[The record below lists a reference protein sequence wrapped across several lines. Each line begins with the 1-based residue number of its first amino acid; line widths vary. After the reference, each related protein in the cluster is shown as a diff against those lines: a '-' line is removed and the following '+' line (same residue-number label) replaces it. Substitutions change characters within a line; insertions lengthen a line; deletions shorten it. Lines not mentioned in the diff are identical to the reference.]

1 MKRLV
6 HNKAFDKERRVFPNT
21 ISLLIDNWPT
31 PLVRLETES
40 TERREVWAKLE
51 FYNPFSRS
59 IKDRPVWNMLAKS
72 LEKGSLGQRLEEV
85 TSGNVGISLACLSN
99 ILGLKFTAYVPKLTS
114 QTTETLLRVLGAE
127 VIRTEYQTID
137 SEFWSKVR
145 EHAKTVGATNLN
157 QFENDANFEIHYEVT
172 ANEII
177 EQLESVGRKPD
188 FVIAGIGTSG
198 HIAAISK
205 RLRERY
211 GDEVKVVGVQPSR
224 NAVIPGIKRIETNP
238 KWLPVAKLD
247 KIIEVSWEEAVKGV
261 IEIAVNEGLLVG
273 LSSGAVFQAYKKLRE
288 SEGTF
293 VLVLPDDGFKYVE
306 HFERYLRVYSSRP
319 NTQEQD
325 D

>member
-1 MKRLV
+1 
-6 HNKAFDKERRVFPNT
+6 
-21 ISLLIDNWPT
+21 
-31 PLVRLETES
+31 
-40 TERREVWAKLE
+40 
-51 FYNPFSRS
+51 
-59 IKDRPVWNMLAKS
+59 
-72 LEKGSLGQRLEEV
+72 
-85 TSGNVGISLACLSN
+85 
-99 ILGLKFTAYVPKLTS
+99 
-114 QTTETLLRVLGAE
+114 
-127 VIRTEYQTID
+127 
-137 SEFWSKVR
+137 VR

-177 EQLESVGRKPD
+177 EQLESINRKPD

-211 GDEVKVVGVQPSR
+211 GDEVKVIGVQPSH
-224 NAVIPGIKRIETNP
+224 NAVIPGIKRIVTNL
-238 KWLPVAKLD
+238 KWLPIVKLD

-288 SEGTF
+288 SKGTF
-293 VLVLPDDGFKYVE
+293 ILVFPDDGFKYIE
-306 HFERYLRVYSSRP
+306 HFERYLRAYSSRL

-325 D
+325 DQITLFLQVASNLIIRRLFSFNYRADLTHYFLYFVRRLLSVYDICEFLYAFHDVFITPYFLNGNFSSF